1 MKKIILSLAM
11 IAAMAALAVGATTAY
26 FSDTETSSGNTF
38 TAGAIDLAIDNTCHY
53 DGMVCAKNNDGEYVW
68 QEESA
73 GSSAYPELLDQ
84 TCNCTWNVEEWED
97 GRPLFKLD
105 DLKPGDWGEYTV
117 SFHIDSNPAWACLT
131 IDSVV
136 DDDNTC
142 TEPEQKAENYE
153 CASGSNGELDDYL
166 YLTLWYDEDCDNI
179 LDDGEDVVVYDEPL
193 SDYYPQD
200 QNSIVVPIADTSNES
215 LVNGPIEP
223 GVECV
228 GIGWRFDKDAGN
240 DAQTDKL
247 GAALSFH
254 IEQARHNNEFVCIP
268 Q

>member
-38 TAGAIDLAIDNTCHY
+38 TAGAIDLAIANECHY
-53 DGMVCAKNNDGEYVW
+53 NGMVCEDGYWVDEDQDPTNNIG
-68 QEESA
+68 
-73 GSSAYPELLDQ
+73 YPEEG
-84 TCNCTWNVEEWED
+84 TPCNCTWNVEEWGD

-142 TEPEQKAENYE
+142 TEPEQKAENDE
-153 CASGSNGELDDYL
+153 CAFGSNGELDDYL

-254 IEQARHNNEFVCIP
+254 IEQARHNDEFVCIP